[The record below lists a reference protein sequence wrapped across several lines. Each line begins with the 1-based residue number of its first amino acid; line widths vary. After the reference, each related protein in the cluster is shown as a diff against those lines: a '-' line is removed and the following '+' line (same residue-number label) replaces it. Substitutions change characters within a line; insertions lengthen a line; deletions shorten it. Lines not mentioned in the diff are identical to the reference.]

1 MADEEAT
8 PAEEPKP
15 PMLRVIRGGQL
26 GDEELA
32 ALVAVVA
39 ARAAAG
45 GPEEPE
51 PLRKPLNAWVASGLV
66 KGTRTK
72 V

>member
-1 MADEEAT
+1 MAEDVNAAEA
-8 PAEEPKP
+8 PRP
-15 PMLRVIRGGQL
+15 PMLRVIRGGEPTP
-26 GDEELA
+26 EELA

-39 ARAAAG
+39 ARAAG
-45 GPEEPE
+45 GADAEEPE
-51 PLRKPLNAWVASGLV
+51 PLRKPLSPWVASGLV

>member
-1 MADEEAT
+1 
-8 PAEEPKP
+8 
-15 PMLRVIRGGQL
+15 LRVIRGGEPT
-26 GDEELA
+26 DDELA

-39 ARAAAG
+39 LREAAPA
-45 GPEEPE
+45 EERKLRE
-51 PLRKPLNAWVASGLV
+51 PLSAWVRSGLV

>member
-1 MADEEAT
+1 MND
-8 PAEEPKP
+8 PDEPKP
-15 PMLRVIRGGQL
+15 PMLRVIRGGEPSP
-26 GDEELA
+26 EELA

-39 ARAAAG
+39 ARAASG
-45 GPEEPE
+45 GDDEEPE
-51 PLRKPLNAWVASGLV
+51 PLRKPLSPWVASGLV

>member
-1 MADEEAT
+1 V
-8 PAEEPKP
+8 P
-15 PMLRVIRGGQL
+15 PPVLRVINGGEPT
-26 GDEELA
+26 DEELA

-39 ARAAAG
+39 LRRSEPPA
-45 GPEEPE
+45 EER
-51 PLRKPLNAWVASGLV
+51 PLRPALSPWVASGLV

>member
-1 MADEEAT
+1 MSDNVR
-8 PAEEPKP
+8 
-15 PMLRVIRGGQL
+15 LRVISGGDPT
-26 GDEELA
+26 DEELA

-39 ARAAAG
+39 
-45 GPEEPE
+45 
-51 PLRKPLNAWVASGLV
+51 LREAVPADERKLREPLNAWVKSGLV

>member
-1 MADEEAT
+1 MADDSVEPED
-8 PAEEPKP
+8 PKP
-15 PMLRVIRGGQL
+15 PLLRVIRGGQPT
-26 GDEELA
+26 DEELA

-39 ARAAAG
+39 ASAAG
-45 GPEEPE
+45 GGTTEPQ
-51 PLRKPLNAWVASGLV
+51 PLRKPLSAWVASGLV

>member
-1 MADEEAT
+1 VSEDASA
-8 PAEEPKP
+8 PQP
-15 PMLRVIRGGQL
+15 PRLRVVGG
-26 GDEELA
+26 GEPSDTELA

-39 ARAAAG
+39 LRDAAPAT
-45 GPEEPE
+45 EEHSLRE
-51 PLRKPLNAWVASGLV
+51 PLSSWVASGLI

>member
-1 MADEEAT
+1 MTEQDAR
-8 PAEEPKP
+8 PH
-15 PMLRVIRGGQL
+15 LRVINGGEPS
-26 GDEELA
+26 DEELA

-39 ARAAAG
+39 LRDDAPA
-45 GPEEPE
+45 EEPQ
-51 PLRKPLNAWVASGLV
+51 PLRRPLNAWVASGLI

>member
-1 MADEEAT
+1 MTT
-8 PAEEPKP
+8 PPSSGDSEPQRP
-15 PMLRVIRGGQL
+15 LLRVIRGG
-26 GDEELA
+26 EPTPAELA

-39 ARAAAG
+39 ARG
-45 GPEEPE
+45 GGEPDEPRKLRE
-51 PLRKPLNAWVASGLV
+51 PLPPWVASGLV

>member
-1 MADEEAT
+1 VSESDGGSGD
-8 PAEEPKP
+8 AERPT
-15 PMLRVIRGGQL
+15 LRVIRGGKPTP
-26 GDEELA
+26 EELA

-39 ARAAAG
+39 ARTGG
-45 GPEEPE
+45 GPDEPRKLRE
-51 PLRKPLNAWVASGLV
+51 PLSMWVASGLV